1 MKKSIILASGILLIT
16 LGWLASGQI
25 GNVSAQDESVKVEK
39 SAELLNEDEG
49 ISADNSNKEENDN
62 IIKVETKIFIAQ
74 QIDQSIVIQG
84 QTIYNKKIDVKSE
97 TTGNITNI
105 NFDRG
110 DNVNQ
115 NKKLLNISIENRK
128 EVLTSVERDLSR
140 LKKELIINEK
150 NRDNLLSKNSELIK
164 LYEIE
169 YLSAKQLIDKGLSS
183 KSKLSLASFN
193 LVNSKSDQI
202 DINLQ
207 YEKQLA
213 NLESQI
219 ASYNSQLKQ
228 INLDIEKTKILSPF
242 NGIITVKNVEI
253 SDYVTPGMILLTIV
267 NLNPIKVQGYLSEF
281 DVNKIQLNT
290 KALIENTNGIKKN
303 GKITFISPS
312 AETSTRTFE
321 IEIEADNSDLTFKS
335 GITTSIII
343 EGSELLAHKIP
354 PSILTL
360 QDDGT
365 IGIKA
370 LSDKNMVIF
379 YPIQKVKDT
388 IDGMWVSGLPKE
400 VNLIISGQEYV
411 STGQIIELK

>member
-1 MKKSIILASGILLIT
+1 MKKSIILAVVILLIT

-25 GNVSAQDESVKVEK
+25 GKVSAQDESIETEIK
-39 SAELLNEDEG
+39 SELA
-49 ISADNSNKEENDN
+49 SADENNNTSITEENAN

-97 TTGNITNI
+97 TTGKITNI

-110 DNVNQ
+110 DKVNQ
-115 NKKLLNISIENRK
+115 DKKLLNISIENRK
-128 EVLTSVERDLSR
+128 EVLISVERDLSR

-228 INLDIEKTKILSPF
+228 INLDIKKTKILSPF
-242 NGIITVKNVEI
+242 NGIITDKNVEI

-267 NLNPIKVQGYLSEF
+267 NLNPIKIQGYLSEF
-281 DVNKIQLNT
+281 DVNKIKLNT
-290 KALIENTNGIKKN
+290 KALVENTNGIKKK

-365 IGIKA
+365 IGVKT
-370 LSDKNMVIF
+370 LNDKNVVIF

-388 IDGMWVSGLPKE
+388 IDGMWVSGLPDE

-411 STGQIIELK
+411 STGQTIELQ

>member
-1 MKKSIILASGILLIT
+1 MNKSIILAIVILLIT

-25 GNVSAQDESVKVEK
+25 GKVNAQDENINTEVNS
-39 SAELLNEDEG
+39 ELVNDED
-49 ISADNSNKEENDN
+49 ADTSDKEENAN
-62 IIKVETKIFIAQ
+62 IIKVETKIFISQ
-74 QIDQSIVIQG
+74 EIDQSIVIQG
-84 QTIYNKKIDVKSE
+84 QTIHNKKIDVKSE
-97 TTGNITNI
+97 TTGSITNI

-115 NKKLLNISIENRK
+115 DKKLLNISIENRK

-219 ASYNSQLKQ
+219 ASYISQLKQ

-242 NGIITVKNVEI
+242 NGVIVNKNVEI

-303 GKITFISPS
+303 GRITFISPS

-321 IEIEADNSDLTFKS
+321 IEIEADNSDLAFKS

-365 IGIKA
+365 IGVKA
-370 LSDKNMVIF
+370 LNDRNVVIF

-388 IDGMWVSGLPKE
+388 IDGMWVSGLPNK

-411 STGQIIELK
+411 STGQVIELQ

>member
-1 MKKSIILASGILLIT
+1 MNKSIILAIVILLIT

-25 GNVSAQDESVKVEK
+25 GKVNAQDENINTEVNS
-39 SAELLNEDEG
+39 ELVYDED
-49 ISADNSNKEENDN
+49 ADTSDKEENAN
-62 IIKVETKIFIAQ
+62 IIKVETKIFISQ
-74 QIDQSIVIQG
+74 EIDQSIVIQG
-84 QTIYNKKIDVKSE
+84 QTIHNKKIDVKSE
-97 TTGNITNI
+97 TTGSITNI

-115 NKKLLNISIENRK
+115 DKKLLNISIENRK

-219 ASYNSQLKQ
+219 ASYISQLKQ

-242 NGIITVKNVEI
+242 NGVIVNKNVEI

-303 GKITFISPS
+303 GRITFISPS

-321 IEIEADNSDLTFKS
+321 IEIEADNSDLAFKS

-365 IGIKA
+365 IGVKA
-370 LSDKNMVIF
+370 LNDRNVVIF

-388 IDGMWVSGLPKE
+388 IDGMWVSGLPNK

-411 STGQIIELK
+411 STGQVIELQ